1 MARSYYQIEYT
12 TSYAELKNRL
22 ESVLVANNYHP
33 YVYNKAENVWKKGTG
48 MMTAMMFIK
57 IEYDVGKVTIQ
68 GWNCAGLG
76 SLEMNEMAL
85 SGFVGAIPKKM
96 CRTDIEAMIREIR

>member
-1 MARSYYQIEYT
+1 MARSFYQVEYH
-12 TSYAELKNRL
+12 TSYAELKDRL
-22 ESVLVANNYHP
+22 ESVLTANGYHP

-48 MMTAMMFIK
+48 ALTAMMYIK

-68 GWNCAGLG
+68 GWSCAGLG
-76 SLEMNEMAL
+76 SVELNELAL

-96 CRTDIEAMIREIR
+96 CRGVIEQMIRAIA